1 MKNKKNDIF
10 YESLRELDESD
21 IEKIAEEIPPLDSKT
36 KKRILKRSLKKMNC
50 DEMID
55 DFEPEITVSG
65 TEKIT
70 ISQFKSF
77 AVTAAAFAVVAAGI
91 SGIALINKNLR
102 GTVESTLESS
112 TTLVMSSDSKER
124 QTSISNAKSV
134 IAETDMTNASSAAEI
149 ISESR
154 IPMVQTETST
164 VASEVSMP
172 ENTDAVSDVQY
183 TGAAEGL
190 PKNLIGIW
198 KNEYLSEPRFI
209 SIDENGNFCT
219 YDENGAESNSGTIRF
234 SRTGENDQQ
243 LYLLTSYDNTLNFEL
258 CMGGDNYFH
267 STDSEISLSYEK
279 IGSEFGVPIIN
290 DDNFCGKYEMMNG
303 GNSIE
308 IVKTGDNL
316 YSIELSF
323 YRVAAF
329 SDGIGSVDENGNLT
343 FSTGSVTGA
352 PPISGQI
359 IPWENGV
366 YLKITESEFGYIP
379 VDTLP
384 VEEWSNYI
392 YYKHE

>member
-134 IAETDMTNASSAAEI
+134 IVETDMTNASSAAEI

-154 IPMVQTETST
+154 IPTVQTETST
-164 VASEVSMP
+164 VVSEVSMP

>member
-134 IAETDMTNASSAAEI
+134 IAETDMTNAFSAAEI

-154 IPMVQTETST
+154 IPTVQTETST
-164 VASEVSMP
+164 VVSEVSMP

-234 SRTGENDQQ
+234 SRAGENDQQ

>member
-154 IPMVQTETST
+154 IPTVQTETST
-164 VASEVSMP
+164 VVSEVSMP
-172 ENTDAVSDVQY
+172 ENTDAVSD
-183 TGAAEGL
+183 GGSRGL
-190 PKNLIGIW
+190 AQKFDR
-198 KNEYLSEPRFI
+198 YL
-209 SIDENGNFCT
+209 
-219 YDENGAESNSGTIRF
+219 
-234 SRTGENDQQ
+234 
-243 LYLLTSYDNTLNFEL
+243 
-258 CMGGDNYFH
+258 
-267 STDSEISLSYEK
+267 EK
-279 IGSEFGVPIIN
+279 
-290 DDNFCGKYEMMNG
+290 
-303 GNSIE
+303 
-308 IVKTGDNL
+308 
-316 YSIELSF
+316 
-323 YRVAAF
+323 
-329 SDGIGSVDENGNLT
+329 
-343 FSTGSVTGA
+343 
-352 PPISGQI
+352 
-359 IPWENGV
+359 
-366 YLKITESEFGYIP
+366 
-379 VDTLP
+379 
-384 VEEWSNYI
+384 
-392 YYKHE
+392 

>member
-10 YESLRELDESD
+10 YESLIELDESD
-21 IEKIAEEIPPLDSKT
+21 IEKIAEEIPPLDSKA
-36 KKRILKRSLKKMNC
+36 KKRILNRSLKKMNC

-70 ISQFKSF
+70 ISRFKSF

-134 IAETDMTNASSAAEI
+134 IAQTDMTNASSAAEI

-154 IPMVQTETST
+154 IPTETST
-164 VASEVSMP
+164 VVSEVSMP
-172 ENTDAVSDVQY
+172 ENTDAVSDIQDME
-183 TGAAEGL
+183 AAEGL

-243 LYLLTSYDNTLNFEL
+243 LYLLTSYDNMLNFEL

-267 STDSEISLSYEK
+267 FTDSEISLSYEK

-366 YLKITESEFGYIP
+366 YLKITESEHTYIP
-379 VDTLP
+379 VDSLP
-384 VEEWSNYI
+384 VEEWKNYL
-392 YYKHE
+392 YYKQK

>member
-1 MKNKKNDIF
+1 MKNKKDDIF
-10 YESLRELDESD
+10 YESMRELDESD
-21 IEKIAEEIPPLDSKT
+21 IEKIAEEIPPLDSKA
-36 KKRILKRSLKKMNC
+36 KKRILNRSLKKMNC

-65 TEKIT
+65 IEKIK
-70 ISQFKSF
+70 ISRFKSF

-91 SGIALINKNLR
+91 SGIALINKNLH

-124 QTSISNAKSV
+124 QTRISNEKSV
-134 IAETDMTNASSAAEI
+134 IAQTDMTNASSAVKI

-154 IPMVQTETST
+154 IPTVQTETST
-164 VASEVSMP
+164 VVSEVSMP
-172 ENTDAVSDVQY
+172 ENTDAVSDVQD

-234 SRTGENDQQ
+234 SRAAENDQQ
-243 LYLLTSYDNTLNFEL
+243 LYLLTSYENTLNFEL

-366 YLKITESEFGYIP
+366 YLKITESEHTYIP
-379 VDTLP
+379 VDSLP
-384 VEEWSNYI
+384 VEEWENYL
-392 YYKHE
+392 YYKQK

>member
-134 IAETDMTNASSAAEI
+134 IVETDMTNASSAAEI

-154 IPMVQTETST
+154 IPTVQTETST
-164 VASEVSMP
+164 VVSEVSMP

-234 SRTGENDQQ
+234 SRAGENDQQ

>member
-154 IPMVQTETST
+154 IPTVQTETST
-164 VASEVSMP
+164 VVSEVSMP

-198 KNEYLSEPRFI
+198 KNEYFSEPRFI
-209 SIDENGNFCT
+209 SIDENGNFCA
-219 YDENGAESNSGTIRF
+219 YDENGAEANSGTIRF

-243 LYLLTSYDNTLNFEL
+243 LYLLTSYDNTLNLEF
-258 CMGGDNYFH
+258 CMSGDNYFH
-267 STDSEISLSYEK
+267 FTDSEISLSYEK

>member
-1 MKNKKNDIF
+1 MKNKKDDIF
-10 YESLRELDESD
+10 YESMRELDESD
-21 IEKIAEEIPPLDSKT
+21 IEKIAEEIPPLDSKA
-36 KKRILKRSLKKMNC
+36 KKRILNRSLKKMNC

-70 ISQFKSF
+70 ISRFKSF

-124 QTSISNAKSV
+124 QTRISNEKSV
-134 IAETDMTNASSAAEI
+134 IAQTDMTNASSAVKI

-154 IPMVQTETST
+154 IPTVQTETST
-164 VASEVSMP
+164 VVSEVSMP
-172 ENTDAVSDVQY
+172 ENTDAVSDVQD

-234 SRTGENDQQ
+234 SRAAENDQQ
-243 LYLLTSYDNTLNFEL
+243 LYLLTSYENTLNFEL

-366 YLKITESEFGYIP
+366 YLKITESEHTYIP
-379 VDTLP
+379 VDSLP
-384 VEEWSNYI
+384 VEEWENYL
-392 YYKHE
+392 YYKQK